1 MSTVRISASVA
12 DSEVEGRLNRLVGRA
27 VAILGSHA
35 VIDAYAVIVPSM
47 IGLIEAR
54 CRLSAIETSIVVAS
68 ITVISGLCQPIIAA
82 ISDRYDTRLF
92 GGLGLGVAA
101 VFLCQIGRAETFSQ
115 LLVLVLI
122 GYFGVG
128 IFHPIA
134 ASSVGQLGGR
144 RRSLAMSGFFVSG
157 MLGAAIGAVAL
168 PRFVGTASGLTR
180 LELLTWPGL
189 VLAIFLHFL
198 LRRAT
203 HRQSAP
209 SSQIRWEG
217 THLRQRWRGLWLL
230 YASTTMRAA
239 VYVTIQ
245 YMYLRYAQQYV
256 ASQATVVRTSTEIA
270 NLAAPIVG
278 DLVSMTI
285 VGMAIGGLVCGV
297 LVRHGRERW
306 PLVLVP
312 IFFAP
317 AVVLL
322 PLGPPSAARWLGLL
336 SAVGF
341 ASLSPVALS
350 LAQRLL
356 PHRTSFA
363 SSLMLGGAW
372 AVGAVGPTL
381 AEWAM
386 PALGVRGIFG
396 CCAVLL
402 AASGLLALKL
412 GDVVRALEHE

>member
-1 MSTVRISASVA
+1 MSTVDISAPASPEVA
-12 DSEVEGRLNRLVGRA
+12 GGLHGLLGRGLA
-27 VAILGSHA
+27 VLGSHA
-35 VIDAYAVIVPSM
+35 VIDAYAVIVPCM

-54 CRLSAIETSIVVAS
+54 CQLTAIQTSVVVAS
-68 ITVISGLCQPIIAA
+68 TTLVSGLCQPIFAA

-101 VFLCQIGRAETFSQ
+101 VFLCQIGRAATFPQ
-115 LLVLVLI
+115 LLALVCI

-134 ASSVGQLGGR
+134 ASTMGQLGGR

-157 MLGAAIGAVAL
+157 MVGAAIGAVAL
-168 PRFVGTASGLTR
+168 PRFVGSASGLGR
-180 LELLTWPGL
+180 LSWFTLPGMLLA
-189 VLAIFLHFL
+189 VALHML

-203 HRQSAP
+203 HRQSRRVANRHWDGP
-209 SSQIRWEG
+209 DA
-217 THLRQRWRGLWLL
+217 RQRWRGLWLL
-230 YASTTMRAA
+230 YVTTTMRAA

-245 YMYLRYAQQYV
+245 YMFLRYAQQYV
-256 ASQATVVRTSTEIA
+256 ALHEAAGQSGTEIA

-285 VGMAIGGLVCGV
+285 VGMAVGGLACGL
-297 LVRHGRERW
+297 LVRHGQERW

-312 IFFAP
+312 ILFAP
-317 AVVLL
+317 AVALL
-322 PLGPPSAARWLGLL
+322 PLGPPAAARWLGLL

-372 AVGAVGPTL
+372 AVGAIGPTL
-381 AEWAM
+381 AEWAL
-386 PALGVRGIFG
+386 PSCGVRGVYL

-402 AASGLLALKL
+402 AGSGLLALYL
-412 GDVVRALEHE
+412 GDVVRSLDAE